1 MADEKDK
8 SAAGMD
14 SLLEDVPTRF
24 EGGKSVLGVPMPKAV
39 TEPFRDAPAMPTGM
53 ETLLE
58 DARPTLG
65 QRATEVGIGTAQG
78 AARDTPVVAGAL
90 TGFRLGMPLALAATP
105 AMGPFAAAIPLV
117 TTAVGGGAGFLF
129 GQELDRWF
137 PAVPREDLIPYR
149 EGGKTFGSAI
159 ATAPAAFGLPVMT
172 GNRVSR
178 FVSTLGETARRSPV
192 TFLATEGI
200 TATGMGIAGGA
211 AESYFP
217 GQTGTRLASELGA
230 AVLTPSRLLLSGV
243 DLATQGI
250 QAVRS
255 GVANRGSRM
264 EDKAS
269 KILLEV
275 LEQNK
280 EDPEA
285 LIRALRQRL
294 PPDVAPTA
302 AQKTA
307 SPTLMDLEASLGQHH
322 AQFGGQTAK
331 QGREALTAYK
341 LLIEKLQGL
350 GNPQAL
356 RTAAQLRQNMFQ
368 MVIDGRLSMA
378 DARAADAISRITRDT
393 PDARR
398 QIGFIVKDNT
408 ELALRDAR
416 DIESELWTAAVNSL
430 TQPTKGVIKNT
441 VPMEGLEAQRIFDR
455 TGKWPMIT
463 ISDEV
468 LKTSVLRP
476 SSTVESFITR
486 AASVGDALYDDAVPS
501 SVRKVMEAF
510 GVDQAAVQRFKAGR
524 NTQEFVDTGKV
535 PASFMPRPKEVPI
548 GELVNY
554 RSTLLKMA
562 RDAAGKGDSN
572 NAEFYGRIADGLLD
586 DLSTLK
592 NPLFDQARQYSK
604 ALNDVFTRTFA
615 KTASVTGD
623 VTKAGAERMPAEVLV
638 MRAFGNNADVT
649 IQRMEQVEDAV
660 KFLRTQYDEAVTKF
674 GKNSD
679 MARYLKPMADLA
691 NDRVVS
697 IQDAQN
703 RVLRLLAGQ
712 AIDTVFDPAKNA
724 YVQRLNTAKLTRFA
738 QQFAPTLERLGIM
751 GDLRDATHAQNL
763 LLQVRKQNN
772 VMENTVRD
780 QTAFAR
786 VLSAESPTQVLGD
799 VFNSKFPVKNFTQI
813 VKLAQAGGPDAVNG
827 LKSSVLDYAYT
838 KAGGLA
844 NKFSPTAYKE
854 ALFDPI
860 ARNQPSIMNILRASG
875 AISFGEMKNIMRL
888 VQPMERVEKAMRNG
902 IPIDDVIQGAD
913 PVTDLGLRLAGS
925 GMGTGLSSAMGGS
938 GQSIIAAQAGSRAV
952 RQIFDAL
959 PNATVRQ
966 ILENA
971 SKDPE
976 MMALLLERVATPRD
990 RATLINRLLDKLGA
1004 MGVSVGKTAI
1014 TPALNYV
1021 SPEEPR
1027 PQQLRG
1033 PVQPPFTPEGQAA
1046 RQLRLMPKAPTTRGV
1061 PGLTDQK
1068 PPAAKPPASGA
1079 SSPGAPT
1086 NTNARAM
1093 MQSLFPFDTISAIA
1107 SQQPPPQ

>member
-1 MADEKDK
+1 MADPTENQDVVV
-8 SAAGMD
+8 AGGPA
-14 SLLEDVPTRF
+14 LPAGLEPVGGTPSTRIF
-24 EGGKSVLGVPMPKAV
+24 
-39 TEPFRDAPAMPTGM
+39 TEPTAGATPALPEG
-53 ETLLE
+53 LE
-58 DARPTLG
+58 ASRPTLG

-90 TGFRLGMPLALAATP
+90 TGFRIGMPLALAATP
-105 AMGPFAAAIPLV
+105 ALGPFAAAIPLV

-192 TFLATEGI
+192 TFMATEGI

-211 AESYFP
+211 SESYFP

-243 DLATQGI
+243 TLAKDGI
-250 QAVRS
+250 QAVKS
-255 GVANRGSRM
+255 GVAGRGAKM

-269 KILLEV
+269 RILLEV
-275 LEQNK
+275 LEQNA

-307 SPTLMDLEASLGQHH
+307 SPTLMDLETSLGQHH

-486 AASVGDALYDDAVPS
+486 AANVGDAIYDDAVPS
-501 SVRKVMEAF
+501 TVRKVMEAF

-562 RDAAGKGDSN
+562 REAAGKGELA
-572 NAEFYGRIADGLLD
+572 NAEFYGRIAEGLLD

-592 NPLFDQARQYSK
+592 NPLFDQARQYSS

-615 KTASVTGD
+615 RTASVTGD
-623 VTKAGAERMPAEVLV
+623 VTKAGAERLPAELLV
-638 MRAFGNNADVT
+638 TRAFGNNADVT

-786 VLSAESPTQVLGD
+786 VLSAENPTQVLGD

-913 PVTDLGLRLAGS
+913 AVTDLAMRVVGSSIGTTLSPGGPGSLIAASAGS
-925 GMGTGLSSAMGGS
+925 K
-938 GQSIIAAQAGSRAV
+938 AV
-952 RQIFDAL
+952 RQIFDSL

-976 MMALLLERVATPRD
+976 MMAILLERGATPRD
-990 RATLINRLLDKLGA
+990 QISIANRLLDKLGA
-1004 MGVSVGKTAI
+1004 LGVSVGKSAV
-1014 TPALNYV
+1014 TPALNYL

-1068 PPAAKPPASGA
+1068 PPAGPAKPAASGA
-1079 SSPGAPT
+1079 QGPGAPT

>member
-1 MADEKDK
+1 MADPTENQDVVV
-8 SAAGMD
+8 AGGPT
-14 SLLEDVPTRF
+14 LPAGLEPVGGTPSTRMF
-24 EGGKSVLGVPMPKAV
+24 
-39 TEPFRDAPAMPTGM
+39 TEPSTGTAPVLPEG
-53 ETLLE
+53 LE
-58 DARPTLG
+58 ASRPTFG

-90 TGFRLGMPLALAATP
+90 TGFRLGMPLALAAAP
-105 AMGPFAAAIPLV
+105 AMGPFAAAIPLG
-117 TTAVGGGAGFLF
+117 TTLLGGGAGFLF

-159 ATAPAAFGLPVMT
+159 ATAPAAFGLPVLT

-178 FVSTLGETARRSPV
+178 FVSAIGESARRSPGA
-192 TFLATEGI
+192 FLATEAA
-200 TATGMGIAGGA
+200 TATSMGIAGGV
-211 AESYFP
+211 AESLRP
-217 GQTGTRLASELGA
+217 GEAGTRFVAEVGGA
-230 AVLTPSRLLLSGV
+230 ILNPARLLLTGV
-243 DLATQGI
+243 NLTKDGI
-250 QAVRS
+250 QAVRG
-255 GVANRGSRM
+255 GVASRGSRM

-275 LEQNK
+275 LEQNA

-350 GNPQAL
+350 GNPEAL

-368 MVIDGRLSMA
+368 MIIDGRLSMA
-378 DARAADAISRITRDT
+378 DARAANAISRITRDT

-430 TQPTKGVIKNT
+430 TQPTKAVVKNT
-441 VPMEGLEAQRIFDR
+441 FPMDDVVSGGQAQAIFDR
-455 TGKWPMIT
+455 TGKWPMVT
-463 ISDEV
+463 VSNEV
-468 LKTSVLRP
+468 LQTSVLKP
-476 SSTVESFITR
+476 SATVESFITR
-486 AASVGDALYDDAVPS
+486 AANVGDAIYDDAVPS
-501 SVRKVMEAF
+501 TVRKVMEAF

-562 RDAAGKGDSN
+562 REAAGKGELA
-572 NAEFYGRIADGLLD
+572 NAEFYGRIAEGLLD
-586 DLSTLK
+586 DLSTVK
-592 NPLFDQARQYSK
+592 NPLFDQARQYSS

-615 KTASVTGD
+615 RTASVTGD
-623 VTKAGAERMPAEVLV
+623 VTKAGAERLPAELLV
-638 MRAFGNNADVT
+638 TRAFGNNADVT

-660 KFLRTQYDEAVTKF
+660 KFLRTQYDETVTKF
-674 GKNSD
+674 GKNSE

-691 NDRVVS
+691 NERVVS

-780 QTAFAR
+780 QTAFAK
-786 VLSAESPTQVLGD
+786 VLSSENPTQVLGD
-799 VFNSKFPVKNFTQI
+799 VFNSKFPVKNFSQI
-813 VKLAQAGGPDAVNG
+813 VKLAQASGPEAVNG

-838 KAGGLA
+838 KAGGMA
-844 NKFSPTAYKE
+844 NKFSPTAYKD

-875 AISFGEMKNIMRL
+875 AISFTEMKNIMRL

-902 IPIDDVIQGAD
+902 IPIDDVIKGAD
-913 PVTDLGLRLAGS
+913 AVTDLAMRVVGSSVGTTLSPGGPGSLIAASAGS
-925 GMGTGLSSAMGGS
+925 K
-938 GQSIIAAQAGSRAV
+938 AV
-952 RQIFDAL
+952 RQIFDSL

-976 MMALLLERVATPRD
+976 MMAILLERVTTPRD

-1004 MGVSVGKTAI
+1004 MGVSVGKTAV
-1014 TPALNYV
+1014 TPALNYL

-1027 PQQLRG
+1027 PQQLQG
-1033 PVQPPFTPEGQAA
+1033 AAPPPFTPEGQAA

-1068 PPAAKPPASGA
+1068 PPAGPAKPAASGA

-1086 NTNARAM
+1086 NANARAM
-1093 MQSLFPFDTISAIA
+1093 MQSLFPFDTVSALA
-1107 SQQPPPQ
+1107 AQTAQPPVQQ